1 MELEEIGEG
10 DLILFNDRKIPLKVE
25 TAEEERA
32 FIKGPQGGEYVI
44 FRRDGETLV
53 SSRGSRRYATRVKD
67 LREIGEWRQVGEG
80 EWRHTK
86 SGKEIELSKNDAGFW
101 TIETELEAN
110 LPKYGFS
117 EREFA
122 EEEVEKL
129 MEANPEG

>member
-10 DLILFNDRKIPLKVE
+10 DFILFNDRKIPLRVQK
-25 TAEEERA
+25 TEEERA
-32 FIKGPQGGEYVI
+32 FIEGPQGGEYVI
-44 FRRDGETLV
+44 FRRDGDTLV
-53 SSRGSRRYATRVKD
+53 SSRGSRRYATRVED
-67 LREIGEWRQVGEG
+67 LREIGEWKQIEKGR
-80 EWRHTK
+80 WRHSK
-86 SGKEIELSKNDAGFW
+86 SGKEIKISKNEAGFW
-101 TIETELEAN
+101 TIDTELETS